1 MKTILALLIAI
12 QSPGI
17 CPKGSIPDRLDE
29 QLKREEGLY
38 RNKDGQIVPYRDT
51 RGRLL
56 IGYGHNLDADA
67 KRRQR
72 RSPEDKPIPVCNDTT
87 RTANGQPETN
97 LPSIAEPS
105 PTAETTYY
113 QSTPE
118 MEHNAQIFYFAV
130 LKGDKQT
137 AARHVHYPMRINSK
151 PVTWIHNRKGFLR
164 VYDRIF
170 TRKFV
175 ACIDQGIPHDM
186 FGNWQGWMIADG
198 AIWFDQSG
206 KVISLNPCPVTARR
220 F

>member
-1 MKTILALLIAI
+1 MASGRARTKLGMSGFILALALSLQPVTGWSQGSEHTQKQGNRPADFSKDQNAI

-118 MEHNAQIFYFAV
+118 M
-130 LKGDKQT
+130 
-137 AARHVHYPMRINSK
+137 
-151 PVTWIHNRKGFLR
+151 
-164 VYDRIF
+164 
-170 TRKFV
+170 
-175 ACIDQGIPHDM
+175 
-186 FGNWQGWMIADG
+186 
-198 AIWFDQSG
+198 
-206 KVISLNPCPVTARR
+206 
-220 F
+220 